1 MPPENEVYDELESS
15 GSLREKGYYS
25 GVSEVKEGGTAGIL
39 TDSESEDYVEP
50 GDTPDNPIDL
60 FKASVMTGV
69 KNTQA
74 INNNFRA
81 SIASIM
87 GNETDAKNALN
98 EAQIIQTHGAEYLQG
113 TESFEEFLDQP
124 TLGGFIN
131 QAIMATGQFV
141 PSAVASVG
149 TALVGAGVGAAVTA
163 VSGGTAPAAL
173 LAGAAAGGLS
183 TIPKSVAARGIIKKE
198 VQRIVDKKV
207 KIEAKKAQNKKT
219 TLAMTADEDA
229 VLNEVYKHL
238 KKGVYEKNI
247 KRGGVAGAFG
257 QEFTQGTGISF
268 GTYGEQDMI
277 GADSAFKAGLQGL
290 GFGAIGVGSEIA
302 VFKAIEKVIGK
313 APGTGKSILKDTGF
327 VMATSGVSE
336 GLAETAQEE
345 LSVQQKFRIDDSYTQ
360 ANANLDRTQAL
371 FMGLVGG
378 MGVGGGT
385 GSVAAVIGKSRTF
398 LQESA
403 EKAAYQNFLTN
414 KYTAEEA
421 GAVFTEPSAWIEA
434 QFKAMDNKRTN
445 KDSVWVDYNSRKEFD
460 KVSGKIK
467 AKYPNMQ
474 QVTIKGVGTFFTNN
488 SDKAESFSNAMSANP
503 YDTEMLNNFLADKLG
518 YTRSRR
524 PGDDIVVE
532 VADRKGN
539 LIWYQQGNLNEEAEI
554 VAAAEA
560 VAGKSAMY
568 KVLPTKDM
576 DQHLNNRS
584 SLVTPV
590 RTEKEQSASMEEEVD
605 FATQATRDAFKTDGE
620 NKKESEQELG
630 NIFDVAE
637 PELIASGPGSEAT
650 PIVPT
655 RKQQSETRP
664 GETIARLGWAPAST
678 EATLPD
684 SDLVEEARAL
694 TDPLHLA
701 EFEKNVSQDKYSK
714 TLLQA
719 YVKENLN
726 NKDVGTTF
734 RIDAI
739 EGRGQQLFNMKKLK
753 MPMSE
758 INMQDE
764 LAKSVAA
771 SKRRKSART
780 SRWQIKGPGMEKP
793 VTVDMPFLTNQGMVL
808 SKRTG
813 LASSVAEG
821 RNMAAAD
828 GFSYIFSELAM
839 EGYELTYDYKPVTE
853 EVLSDPDAIVYTSD
867 NKQNRYSFADL
878 QQNRPDVQNEGFEKD
893 KKGNTIP
900 SDERDAKIA
909 FDPAEIQ
916 QEVEVGET
924 EGAREP
930 SADEKLEDQ
939 WNRRDPVSYLQ
950 GINSKG
956 FKTSGPKV
964 KPGLEFSTEVEKDLD
979 ASVIKTFTKVAIQ
992 KLGLKRQFKVFN
1004 TREEVNT
1011 GDPKLD
1017 AKIKAAQDFVR
1028 ENDSEKARNLKGAEF
1043 DVIVLDTKADLSL
1056 AGKGFYMH
1064 ALGHEIGHSFV
1075 WQEMEKSLK
1084 NSKLRGAL
1092 EAAFQKERETN
1103 ETMQYNNP
1111 DIDGFAEWMSDQVS
1125 RFLVDESLKA
1135 QNQTD
1140 SFFKRMAKAITTFY
1154 KEYADIVKR
1163 RFTADPAFNEY
1174 VVELSKINKR
1184 EKANYEIK
1192 ARVEETLEE
1201 VFGKESS
1208 FYKASQ
1214 RPAERLQ
1221 KTTNKL
1227 IQEGKLPKGVAN
1239 IFYTADGL
1247 VRTFGEAGVKI
1258 GQFFYSQSSSTDA
1271 TGLLTAKN
1279 SIGLSKMSQI
1289 QKILGL
1295 KKAADLTA
1303 EKMDI
1308 LYEAENEQINTQDLK
1323 TPEAKELREW
1333 LSKHYDEL
1341 GLSSLGIDKVSNFFP
1356 RVIAITELLNSDG
1369 IKKAKLV
1376 ELLVER
1382 NKGGEFEV
1390 SEQEANEIV
1399 ESIMKDPALASV
1411 DNSTEEDSSF
1421 NLGLLKKRADSFKAL
1436 TTKELR
1442 EEGLIEQP
1450 EVALQR
1456 YIDNSV
1462 KRSEFEKRG
1471 GAAELQKLVDQ
1482 VKEEYGPKQAEYV
1495 EDAIKAMLGKV
1506 NPIQSDLFRK
1516 TNQVG
1521 LMFNVVTLLTFST
1534 FASFPDLAGPLLR
1547 SKEMRSFR
1555 VAYSTIL
1562 EAIKNPAEAAQL
1574 ARDIGVIGI
1583 DAMTTTFVNA
1593 GEMDYASEGTKKATN
1608 QFFRAIGL
1616 EQFTQFTRIFAA
1628 GMGKNFLL
1636 HHAEQTNNQQSAR
1649 YLKELDITAAE
1660 VKAWAGGDI
1669 NEAGNERVKL
1679 ALARFVD
1686 ESIVRPNSA
1695 ERPVWASDPRFALVW
1710 QLKSFFYAYGKNII
1724 GGSMRETRNRYD
1736 EAGLTGAAVPLFL
1749 GAATLLPLTMLGF
1762 DLRERFKV
1770 GLAWALPGISPQ
1782 DKDYRRSQSMDWGEY
1797 STEIFDRSGVLGPF
1811 TLALPLF
1818 MAEKRYGDPMW
1829 VGPLGPT
1836 IEKGY
1841 DFFTG
1846 DLNLKDLTPI
1856 YSSL

>member
-1 MPPENEVYDELESS
+1 MAEPTDSTAGLLAEDNRIADRDIAGSLATPNAPEVTPIDDPVQLFAQSIKTGISNTESQLVNFSAALESI
-15 GSLREKGYYS
+15 K
-25 GVSEVKEGGTAGIL
+25 
-39 TDSESEDYVEP
+39 
-50 GDTPDNPIDL
+50 
-60 FKASVMTGV
+60 
-69 KNTQA
+69 
-74 INNNFRA
+74 
-81 SIASIM
+81 
-87 GNETDAKNALN
+87 GNERKAENLLNNAQ
-98 EAQIIQTHGAEYLQG
+98 EIQIAGASYLQD
-113 TESFEEFLDQP
+113 TENFEEFLDQP

-173 LAGAAAGGLS
+173 LAGVAAGGLS

-207 KIEAKKAQNKKT
+207 KIEAKKAQGKKT
-219 TLAMTADEDA
+219 TLAMTADEDD

-302 VFKAIEKVIGK
+302 VFKAIEKVVGK

-371 FMGLVGG
+371 FMGVVGG

-385 GSVAAVIGKSRTF
+385 GSVAAVIGKSRTL
-398 LQESA
+398 LQEA
-403 EKAAYQNFLTN
+403 HEEAAYQQYLTT

-421 GAVFTEPSAWIEA
+421 GAVFTEPSSWIEA

-445 KDSVWVDYNSRKEFD
+445 KDSVWVDFNSRKEFD
-460 KVSGKIK
+460 KVAGKIK

-474 QVTIKGVGTFFTNN
+474 QVTIKGVGTFFTTNL
-488 SDKAESFSNAMSANP
+488 DKAESFSNAMSANP
-503 YDTEMLNNFLADKLG
+503 YDTTMLNQFLADNLG
-518 YTRSRR
+518 YTKSRQA
-524 PGDDIVVE
+524 GDNIVVE

-560 VAGKSAMY
+560 IAGKSAMY
-568 KVLPTKDM
+568 KVLDTKDM
-576 DQHLNNRS
+576 QQHLDNRS

-590 RTEKEQSASMEEEVD
+590 RTEIDKSSALDEDVD
-605 FATQATRDAFKTDGE
+605 FATQATNEAFKTDGE
-620 NKKESEQELG
+620 NKEESVEAAG

-637 PELIASGPGSEAT
+637 PELIAEGPGSEAT
-650 PIVPT
+650 PIVPSRT
-655 RKQQSETRP
+655 EASKTRP
-664 GETIARLGWAPAST
+664 GEQIARLGWAPAST

-684 SDLVEEARAL
+684 ADLVEEARAL
-694 TDPLHLA
+694 TDSLHLA
-701 EFEKNVSQDKYSK
+701 EFEKNISQDRYSK
-714 TLLQA
+714 SLLEA
-719 YVKENLN
+719 YVKQNSN
-726 NKDVGTTF
+726 NQDIGTTF

-739 EGRGQQLFNMKKLK
+739 EGRGQELFNMKKLR

-758 INMQDE
+758 INMQAE

-771 SKRRKSART
+771 AKRRKGARG
-780 SRWQIKGPGMEKP
+780 SRWQIKGPGMDKP
-793 VTVDMPFLTNQGMVL
+793 VLVDMPFLTNQGMVL
-808 SKRTG
+808 AKRAG
-813 LASSVAEG
+813 LSSSVAEG

-828 GFSYIFSELAM
+828 GFTYIFGEMAL

-853 EVLSDPDAIVYTSD
+853 EVLADPDAIVYTSD
-867 NKQNRYSFADL
+867 NKQNKYSLKDL
-878 QQNRPDVQNEGFEKD
+878 QQTRPDTLNENFPKD
-893 KKGNTIP
+893 KKGNTEP
-900 SDERDAKIA
+900 SNERDAKIA
-909 FDPAEIQ
+909 FDPKEIDK
-916 QEVEVGET
+916 EVVIGET
-924 EGAREP
+924 EGSREP

-939 WNRRDPVSYLQ
+939 WNRRDPVSYLT
-950 GINSKG
+950 GINSEG
-956 FKTSGPKV
+956 FKTGGV
-964 KPGLEFSTEVEKDLD
+964 KPKAGIEFSTEVEKDLD
-979 ASVIKTFTKVAIQ
+979 ASVIKTFTKIALQ
-992 KLGLKRQFKVFN
+992 KLGLKRKFKVFN

-1011 GDPKLD
+1011 GDAKLD
-1017 AKIKAAQDFVR
+1017 ARIKKLQEFVLN
-1028 ENDSEKARNLKGAEF
+1028 NDSEKGRNLKGNDF
-1043 DVIVLDTKADLSL
+1043 DIIILDTKADLSD
-1056 AGKGFYMH
+1056 AGKGFYIH

-1075 WQEMEKSLK
+1075 NQEMENSLK
-1084 NSKLRGAL
+1084 NSRLRDAL
-1092 EAAFQKERETN
+1092 QTAFDKERETN
-1103 ETMQYNNP
+1103 DTGQYN
-1111 DIDGFAEWMSDQVS
+1111 DATIDGFAEWMSDQVS
-1125 RFLVDESLKA
+1125 RYLVDESLKA

-1140 SFFKRMAKAITTFY
+1140 SFFKRIAKSIKAFY
-1154 KEYADIVKR
+1154 NDYSAIVKR

-1174 VVELSKINKR
+1174 VVELSKINKQ
-1184 EKANYEIK
+1184 EKTNYKIK
-1192 ARVEETLEE
+1192 ARVEQTMEE
-1201 VFGKESS
+1201 VFGKPSS
-1208 FYKASQ
+1208 FYKMSQ
-1214 RPAERLQ
+1214 KPAERLQ
-1221 KTTNKL
+1221 KTTNKM
-1227 IQEGKLPKGVAN
+1227 IKEGKLPKGVAN

-1258 GQFFYSQSSSTDA
+1258 GQFFYSESSSTDA
-1271 TGLLTAKN
+1271 TGMLTAKN
-1279 SIGLSKMSQI
+1279 SMGLSKLNQV

-1295 KKAADLTA
+1295 TKAADLTK

-1308 LYEAENEQINTQDLK
+1308 MYEAEDSTIPTEELTS
-1323 TPEAKELREW
+1323 PEAKALREW

-1341 GLSSLGIDKVSNFFP
+1341 GLESLGVGKLSNFFP
-1356 RVIAITELLNSDG
+1356 RVIAVTELLNSDG
-1369 IKKAKLV
+1369 IKKNKLI
-1376 ELLVER
+1376 ELLVEK

-1390 SEQEANEIV
+1390 NTKEATEIV
-1399 ESIMKDPALASV
+1399 ESIMRDPNKADVS
-1411 DNSTEEDSSF
+1411 NSTNDDSGF

-1442 EEGLIEQP
+1442 QEGLIEEPQ
-1450 EVALQR
+1450 VALQR

-1462 KRSEFEKRG
+1462 KRFQFEKRG
-1471 GAAELQKLVDQ
+1471 GAAELKKLVAE
-1482 VKEEYGPKQAEYV
+1482 VKENYGDKQAVYV
-1495 EDAIKAMLGKV
+1495 EDAINAMLGKI
-1506 NPIQSDLFRK
+1506 NPIQSDTFRK
-1516 TNQVG
+1516 INQAG
-1521 LMFNVVTLLTFST
+1521 LMFNVVTLLAFST

-1547 SKEMRSFR
+1547 SKELSSFR
-1555 VAYSTIL
+1555 TAYLTII
-1562 EAIKNPAEAAQL
+1562 ETIKNPAEAAQL
-1574 ARDIGVIGI
+1574 AKDIGVIGI
-1583 DAMTTTFVNA
+1583 DAMTTTFINA
-1593 GEMDYASEGTKKATN
+1593 GEMDYASEGTKQATN
-1608 QFFRAIGL
+1608 KFFRAIGL

-1628 GMGKNFLL
+1628 GMGKRFLL
-1636 HHAEQTNNQQSAR
+1636 HHAGQESNPQSAR

-1660 VKAWAGGDI
+1660 VRAWAGGDI
-1669 NEAGNERVKL
+1669 NAEGNDRVKL

-1695 ERPVWASDPRFALVW
+1695 ERPVWASDPRLALVW
-1710 QLKSFFYAYGKNII
+1710 QLKSFFYAYGKNIV
-1724 GGSMRETRNRYD
+1724 GGSMRETSARYD

-1762 DLRERFKV
+1762 DLRERTKV
-1770 GLAWALPGISPQ
+1770 GLAWALPGISPD
-1782 DKDYRRSQSMDWGEY
+1782 DKNYRRSLDMDWGEY

-1818 MAEKRYGDPMW
+1818 MENKRYGDPMW

-1836 IEKGY
+1836 VEKSY

-1846 DLNLKDLTPI
+1846 DLNLKDLTPF

>member
-1 MPPENEVYDELESS
+1 MTPENKAYNELASS
-15 GSLREKGYYS
+15 GSLREKGYIS
-25 GVSEVKEGGTAGIL
+25 PEDEVALAGRGVTSDS
-39 TDSESEDYVEP
+39 TDVPEL
-50 GDTPDNPIDL
+50 GATPDNPIDL
-60 FKASVMTGV
+60 FKASVNTGI
-69 KNTQA
+69 KNTEA

-81 SIASIM
+81 AVASIM
-87 GNETDAKNALN
+87 GNDLDAENALN
-98 EAQIIQTHGAEYLQG
+98 EAQIVQSHGAEYLQG
-113 TESFEEFLDQP
+113 TESFEQFIDEP
-124 TLGGFIN
+124 TFGGFIN

-141 PSAVASVG
+141 PSAVASVA

-163 VSGGTAPAAL
+163 VSGGTVPAAL
-173 LAGAAAGGLS
+173 LAGAAAGGVS
-183 TIPKSVAARGIIKKE
+183 TIPKSIAARGIIKKE

-207 KIEAKKAQNKKT
+207 KIEAKKAQGKKT
-219 TLAMTADEDA
+219 TLAMTADEDD
-229 VLNEVYKHL
+229 VLNEVYAHL

-247 KRGGVAGAFG
+247 KRGAVSGAFA

-268 GTYGEQDMI
+268 GDYGEQNMT

-290 GFGAIGVGSEIA
+290 GFGVIGVGSEIA

-313 APGTGKSILKDTGF
+313 TPGKGKSILKDTGF
-327 VMATSGVSE
+327 VMGVSGVSE
-336 GLAETAQEE
+336 GLAETGQEE
-345 LSVQQKFRIDDSYTQ
+345 LSIQQKFRIDDAYTQ
-360 ANANLDRTQAL
+360 ANANLDRMQAL
-371 FMGLVGG
+371 FMGVVGG
-378 MGVGGGT
+378 MGIGGGV
-385 GSVAAVIGKSRTF
+385 GAPSAVIGKVRTGIA
-398 LQESA
+398 QAYE
-403 EKAAYQNFLTN
+403 EAAMEEFLTN
-414 KYTAEEA
+414 KYTEEEA
-421 GAVFTEPSAWIEA
+421 GKVFTEPSAWIEA
-434 QFKAMDNKRTN
+434 QFKAMNNKRTN
-445 KDSVWVDYNSRKEFD
+445 KDSVWVDYNSRKEWA
-460 KVSGKIK
+460 KIEAK
-467 AKYPNMQ
+467 MNAKYPNVQ
-474 QVTIKGVGTFFTNN
+474 RVDIPGVGALFTTNP
-488 SDKAESFSNAMSANP
+488 DKAESFTNVMSTNSLN
-503 YDTEMLNNFLADKLG
+503 TEMLNDFLADSLG

-524 PGDDIVVE
+524 SEDDIVVE

-576 DQHLNNRS
+576 QQHLDNRKAV
-584 SLVTPV
+584 VTPI
-590 RTEKEQSASMEEEVD
+590 RTEKEQSASMEEDVD
-605 FATQATRDAFKTDGE
+605 FGTQ
-620 NKKESEQELG
+620 EQELE
-630 NIFDVAE
+630 NIYDVAE
-637 PELIASGPGSEAT
+637 PEIVAEGPGSEAT

-655 RKQQSETRP
+655 RSEASKTRP
-664 GETIARLGWAPAST
+664 GETITRLGWAPAST

-684 SDLVEEARAL
+684 ADLVEEARAL

-701 EFEKNVSQDKYSK
+701 EFEKNISQDKYSK
-714 TLLQA
+714 TLLEA
-719 YVKENLN
+719 YVKENTN

-734 RIDAI
+734 RIDEI

-753 MPMSE
+753 MPMSQL
-758 INMQDE
+758 NMEGE

-771 SKRRKSART
+771 SKRRKSARG
-780 SRWQIKGPGMEKP
+780 SRWQIKGPGMDKP
-793 VTVDMPFLTNQGMVL
+793 VAVDMPFLTNQGMVL
-808 SKRTG
+808 SKRAG
-813 LASSVAEG
+813 LSSSVTEG
-821 RNMAAAD
+821 RSMAAAD
-828 GFSYIFSELAM
+828 GFGFMFAELASN
-839 EGYELTYDYKPVTE
+839 GYELTYDFKPVDDA
-853 EVLSDPDAIVYTSD
+853 VLKDPDAIVYTSD
-867 NKQNRYSFADL
+867 NKQNRYSYDDL
-878 QQNRPDVQNEGFEKD
+878 QQNRPDVENEGFEKD

-909 FDPAEIQ
+909 FDPKDIE
-916 QEVEVGET
+916 QEVEIGET

-930 SADEKLEDQ
+930 SADEKLENQ
-939 WNRRDPVSYLQ
+939 WNRRDPVSYLA
-950 GINSKG
+950 GINSQG
-956 FKTSGPKV
+956 FKTGGPKP
-964 KPGLEFSTEVEKDLD
+964 KAGLEFSTEVEKDLD
-979 ASVIKTFTKVAIQ
+979 ANVIKTFTKIATQ
-992 KLGLKRQFKVFN
+992 KLGLQRNFKVFN
-1004 TREEVNT
+1004 SREEVNT
-1011 GDPKLD
+1011 GDAKLD
-1017 AKIKAAQDFVR
+1017 ARVKAAQDFVR
-1028 ENDSEKARNLKGAEF
+1028 NNEAEKGQNIKGAEF
-1043 DVIVLDTKADLSL
+1043 DVIVLDTKPNMPL
-1056 AGKGFYMH
+1056 AGKGFYIH

-1084 NSKLRGAL
+1084 NTKLREGL
-1092 EAAFQKERETN
+1092 EAAFEKERQTN
-1103 ETMQYNNP
+1103 DTMQYNNP

-1125 RFLVDESLKA
+1125 RYLVDESLKA
-1135 QNQTD
+1135 QNQVD
-1140 SFFKRMAKAITTFY
+1140 SFFKRIAKAISTFY
-1154 KEYADIVKR
+1154 KEYAPIVKR
-1163 RFTADPAFNEY
+1163 RFTADPAFNDY
-1174 VVELSKINKR
+1174 IVELSKINKQ

-1208 FYKASQ
+1208 FYKASK

-1221 KTTNKL
+1221 KTTNKM
-1227 IQEGKLPKGVAN
+1227 IKEGKLPKGVAN

-1247 VRTFGEAGVKI
+1247 VRTFGETGVKI

-1271 TGLLTAKN
+1271 TGMLTAKN
-1279 SIGLSKMSQI
+1279 SMGLDKLNQI
-1289 QKILGL
+1289 QKILGV

-1323 TPEAKELREW
+1323 TPEAKALREW

-1341 GLSSLGIDKVSNFFP
+1341 GLEGLGIGRLSNFFP

-1369 IKKAKLV
+1369 IKKNRLV

-1382 NKGGEFEV
+1382 NKGKEFEV
-1390 SEQEANEIV
+1390 TAKEANEIV
-1399 ESIMKDPALASV
+1399 ESIMKDPNKADLN
-1411 DNSTEEDSSF
+1411 NSTQEDTGFS
-1421 NLGLLKKRADSFKAL
+1421 LGLLKKRADAFKAL

-1442 EEGLIEQP
+1442 EEGLIEEPQ
-1450 EVALQR
+1450 VALQR

-1462 KRSEFEKRG
+1462 KRYQFEKRG
-1471 GAAELQKLVDQ
+1471 GSAELTTLVNQ
-1482 VKEEYGPKQAEYV
+1482 IKQEYGPKQAEYV
-1495 EDAIKAMLGKV
+1495 EDAINAMLGKI
-1506 NPIQSDLFRK
+1506 NPIQSDTFRK
-1516 TNQVG
+1516 GNQVG

-1547 SKEMRSFR
+1547 SKELKSFR
-1555 VAYSTIL
+1555 TAYSTIL
-1562 EAIKNPAEAAQL
+1562 DLIKDPAEARQL
-1574 ARDIGVIGI
+1574 AKDIGVIGI

-1628 GMGKNFLL
+1628 GMGKRFLL

-1660 VKAWAGGDI
+1660 VKAWAGGNI

-1710 QLKSFFYAYGKNII
+1710 QLKSFFYAYGKNIV
-1724 GGSMRETRNRYD
+1724 GGSMRETSARYN

-1818 MAEKRYGDPMW
+1818 ISEKRYGDPMW

-1836 IEKGY
+1836 VEKSY

>member
-1 MPPENEVYDELESS
+1 MNEKQIKIKMAEESIGSLASPLQNRGLDALEQESS
-15 GSLREKGYYS
+15 QIGSLAAPVTAPE
-25 GVSEVKEGGTAGIL
+25 GVN
-39 TDSESEDYVEP
+39 
-50 GDTPDNPIDL
+50 PDDPFEL
-60 FKASVMTGV
+60 
-69 KNTQA
+69 
-74 INNNFRA
+74 FRA
-81 SIASIM
+81 SIDTGLANTQANTQNFRAAVASLL
-87 GNETDAKNALN
+87 GNDEDAENLLDNAKLVQQAG
-98 EAQIIQTHGAEYLQG
+98 AQYLVN
-113 TESFEEFLDQP
+113 TERFEEFLDQP

-207 KIEAKKAQNKKT
+207 KIEAKKAQNRKT
-219 TLAMTADEDA
+219 TLAMTADEED
-229 VLNEVYKHL
+229 VLTEVYAHL

-268 GTYGEQDMI
+268 GTYAEQGMT

-385 GSVAAVIGKSRTF
+385 GSVAAVIGKSRTL

-460 KVSGKIK
+460 KVAGKIK

-605 FATQATRDAFKTDGE
+605 LGIQ
-620 NKKESEQELG
+620 EQEVG

-637 PELIASGPGSEAT
+637 PELVASGPGSEAT

-808 SKRTG
+808 SKRAG

-828 GFSYIFSELAM
+828 GFSYIFSELAI
-839 EGYELTYDYKPVTE
+839 EGYELTYDYKPVTDA
-853 EVLSDPDAIVYTSD
+853 VLSDPDAIVYTSD

-1163 RFTADPAFNEY
+1163 RFTADPAFNDY

-1534 FASFPDLAGPLLR
+1534 FASFPDLAGPILR
-1547 SKEMRSFR
+1547 SKELRSFR
-1555 VAYSTIL
+1555 AAYNTL
-1562 EAIKNPAEAAQL
+1562 LAFNPLGGADAKAHREYLRQL
-1574 ARDIGVIGI
+1574 AKDIGVIGI

-1593 GEMDYASEGTKKATN
+1593 GEMDYASEGTKKGTN

-1762 DLRERFKV
+1762 DLRERTKV